1 MKVIDVS
8 FDLDDKNLFE
18 VDDLKLKADAIKNS
32 ILPKLE
38 IINNHTI
45 ATISEVYQINPLQF
59 STVLKFPSF
68 RKNRTT
74 EFKIEYFSS
83 EAGLGGKR
91 DKKLWTNV
99 YTQKHEQPF
108 IVPFS
113 LTYCLDKE
121 GLKFYFLTDRYN
133 INLKDNKMFF
143 DFHLA
148 YESEI
153 NALSN
158 TAKTTLLKYFD
169 NNKENPINPFVSL
182 KEYVNWQIG
191 GDFLDLP
198 YFSETIKYPVTSKE
212 IATLIEQ
219 FVIFYPLYDN
229 HILLSCGR
237 EIRLKEQI
245 PMLTNWLLAS
255 VDKEEITTDNVE
267 HKVNLNNIDILK
279 SAETK
284 IRVMPA
290 LRWQVFQR
298 DSWRCLSCGRTSDD
312 GIILHIDHIIPR
324 SKGGQDYIDNYQTLC
339 DICNIGKS
347 NKDQTDLRKR

>member
-1 MKVIDVS
+1 MKVTDIS

-18 VDDLKLKADAIKNS
+18 VNDLKLKADAIKHS

-45 ATISEVYQINPLQF
+45 STISEVFEINPLEL

-68 RKNRTT
+68 RKNRISD
-74 EFKIEYFSS
+74 FKIEYFSS

-91 DKKLWTNV
+91 DNKIWTSIS
-99 YTQKHEQPF
+99 KHKGEQPS

-133 INLKDNKMFF
+133 INLKDNTIFF
-143 DFHLA
+143 DFHLL

-169 NNKENPINPFVSL
+169 NNKGNHIDPFVSL
-182 KEYVNWQIG
+182 KKYVKWQIKEC
-191 GDFLDLP
+191 FLDLP
-198 YFSETIKYPVTSKE
+198 YFSETIKYPITSKE
-212 IATLIEQ
+212 IMALIER
-219 FVIFYPLYDN
+219 FVIFYPIYDN
-229 HILLSCGR
+229 HIQLSAGR

-245 PMLTNWLLAS
+245 LLLTNWLINSLDNEEFLN
-255 VDKEEITTDNVE
+255 DKIE
-267 HKVNLNNIDILK
+267 HKTNPNNIDFLK

-298 DSWRCLSCGRTSDD
+298 DDWRCLSCGRSSEN

-324 SKGGQDYIDNYQTLC
+324 SKGGKDHIDNYQTLC

-347 NKDQTDLRKR
+347 NKDQTDLRNR